1 MCQVNFFAYVVCK
14 FLVASPVKSTWT
26 WTFQTFFF
34 SAKNV
39 FRVSSTDPDGGH
51 SHTLQ
56 APSEDEKKQW
66 LNALRSVIPCTDNF
80 KAYIWRHG
88 PFKFDWIAFGGATER
103 SAVWR
108 MVLAYWPWN
117 QLLALQTIPNST
129 VIGKRRCLATKPLT
143 TSSVAYKFW
152 VEWLPTFCLTYYLNC
167 SSTNHFCKLA
177 LKDNRSPKELTVV
190 IFNCIRQLLPLKLHW
205 R

>member
-1 MCQVNFFAYVVCK
+1 MCQVNLFAYVVCK
-14 FLVASPVKSTWT
+14 FLAVASPVKGTWT

-80 KAYIWRHG
+80 KAYIWRHRL
-88 PFKFDWIAFGGATER
+88 FNFDWIVFGGATER

-117 QLLALQTIPNST
+117 QRLALQTIPNST

-143 TSSVAYKFW
+143 TSSVAYKF
-152 VEWLPTFCLTYYLNC
+152 EWNGC
-167 SSTNHFCKLA
+167 
-177 LKDNRSPKELTVV
+177 R
-190 IFNCIRQLLPLKLHW
+190 LLVRHII
-205 R
+205 